1 MISKEIIAK
10 DESYITEEDRIAHRM
25 AYYALVDD
33 DYDELREAFSYIY
46 KLYHDKLY
54 VLALS
59 KVDIKSEAEDV
70 VLDSLADLCNNIMA
84 GKDINNI
91 KSYLYRI
98 FLNNCIDYNLSNKKF
113 RNSCY
118 SSSTIYDV
126 VDLDDFI
133 VSLELNDLIDRLL
146 TAEEKY
152 ILIHYII
159 KEESLVEIKD
169 ALNLKN
175 IDIYK
180 MYKKILAKLRK
191 GVSDIY
197 D

>member
-1 MISKEIIAK
+1 MTQKKGPQMIWH
-10 DESYITEEDRIAHRM
+10 YAH
-25 AYYALVDD
+25 
-33 DYDELREAFSYIY
+33 
-46 KLYHDKLY
+46 
-54 VLALS
+54 
-59 KVDIKSEAEDV
+59 KS
-70 VLDSLADLCNNIMA
+70 
-84 GKDINNI
+84 
-91 KSYLYRI
+91 
-98 FLNNCIDYNLSNKKF
+98 LNNCIDYNLSNKKF

-180 MYKKILAKLRK
+180 VYKKILAKLRK